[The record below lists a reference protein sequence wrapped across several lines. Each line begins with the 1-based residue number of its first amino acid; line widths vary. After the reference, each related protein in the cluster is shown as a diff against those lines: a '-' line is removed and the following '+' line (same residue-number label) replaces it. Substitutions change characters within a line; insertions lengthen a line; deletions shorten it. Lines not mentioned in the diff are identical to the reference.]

1 MLLSYFKDCVC
12 KMFTMLGIT
21 NYFHYLIN
29 FYRNTKLSIIE
40 ILIVTL
46 HLFPFLILIMFLTS
60 GNANLENAIQ

>member
-1 MLLSYFKDCVC
+1 
-12 KMFTMLGIT
+12 MFTMLGIT